1 MLEVLRRIVQEVNTA
16 PDVPSALA
24 LLVKRV
30 RDAMGAEVCSVYL
43 LDEAVSRWVLMAT
56 EGLKKEAVG
65 KATMGIAEG
74 LVGQVGLREE
84 PINLEDAFTHPK
96 FQYLPEVGE
105 EAFHAFLGVPVIS
118 QGKTLGVLIVQQ
130 RDRRRFDQSEE
141 AFLVTIAAQLSGLVA
156 HARAT
161 ARAAA
166 IAEIT
171 PEHDKIFIGVAGSPG
186 AAIGKVK
193 VIYPPAE
200 LESVPDR
207 AVENIEQEV
216 SRLENAL
223 MAVRTEIRRLG
234 ERIAGQLRP
243 EEQALFDVWLR
254 MLDKNA
260 LGGEIV
266 NKVRESG
273 NWAEGSLR
281 TVIMAHSESFK
292 RMEDV
297 YLRDRAADVRDLGLR
312 VLAQLQARALPV
324 LADFP
329 DDAIVVAEEMSATT
343 LMDLPRDKIR
353 AIATVAGSA
362 TSHMAIVART
372 MGIPVVLG
380 LSDLPLTQVDGRRMI
395 VDGFRGRAIVDPGR
409 EFVGQ
414 YEQIIRDEQNLV
426 RELEPLRNL
435 PASTQDGH
443 HVALMVNTGLLADV
457 QRSLGRGAEGVGLY
471 RTEIPFMV
479 RDRFPSEEEQRNIY
493 NQQLAAFAPHP
504 VVMRTLDIGGDKM
517 LPYFP
522 VEETNPFLGWRG
534 IRITLDH
541 PDIFL
546 VQVRAMLKAGAKLN
560 NLRILVPMVTNVFEA
575 EEAMHLVHRAW
586 LEVREEGVDVE
597 MPPVGVMVEVPAA
610 VFQAR
615 ELAQRVDFLSV
626 GSNDLTQYI
635 LAVDRNNPRVSGL
648 YSGFHPAVLGALKHV
663 VEAGHAEGKPVG
675 ICGELAGDP
684 LATPLLM
691 AMGFD
696 SLSMNASS
704 LLKVKWVVR
713 NSTMAGARALLEE
726 VLAMDN
732 PQVIQSHLN
741 RVLEK
746 QGFGSV
752 LARKDKVSAP

>member
-1 MLEVLRRIVQEVNTA
+1 VLEVLRRIVQEVNTA
-16 PDVPSALA
+16 PDVPSALG
-24 LLVKRV
+24 LLVRRV
-30 RDAMGAEVCSVYL
+30 RDAMGTEVCSVYL
-43 LDEAVSRWVLMAT
+43 LDEQASRWVLMAT
-56 EGLKKEAVG
+56 EGLKKEAIG
-65 KATMGIAEG
+65 KAGMGIAEG

-105 EAFHAFLGVPVIS
+105 EAFHAFLGVPVVS

-130 RDRRRFDQSEE
+130 RDVRRFDQSEE
-141 AFLVTIAAQLSGLVA
+141 SFLVTIAAQLSGLVA

-166 IAEIT
+166 LAEIT
-171 PEHDKIFIGVAGSPG
+171 PEHDKVFIGVAGSPG
-186 AAIGKVK
+186 AAIGRVK
-193 VIYPPAE
+193 VIYPPAD

-207 AVENIEQEV
+207 LIEGGESIDREV
-216 SRLENAL
+216 SRLESAL
-223 MAVRTEIRRLG
+223 MSVRTEVRRLG
-234 ERIAGQLRP
+234 ERVAGQLRP

-260 LGGEIV
+260 LGGEIAA
-266 NKVRESG
+266 KVREG
-273 NWAEGSLR
+273 NWAEGALR
-281 TVIMAHSESFK
+281 AVIGAHVESFQ
-292 RMEDV
+292 RMEDA
-297 YLRDRAADVRDLGLR
+297 YLRERATDVRDLGLR

-324 LADFP
+324 ALDFP
-329 DDAIVVAEEMSATT
+329 DNAVVVADEMSATT
-343 LMDLPRDKIR
+343 LMDLPREKIR
-353 AIATVAGSA
+353 AIATVGGSA

-380 LSDLPLTQVDGRRMI
+380 LADLPMTQIDGEEII
-395 VDGFRGRAIVDPGR
+395 VDGFRGRVIVQPGR
-409 EFVGQ
+409 EFRSQ
-414 YEQIIRDEQNLV
+414 YEQIIRDEQSLV

-435 PASTQDGH
+435 PASTRDGH

-479 RDRFPSEEEQRNIY
+479 RDRFPSEEDQRRIY
-493 NQQLAAFAPHP
+493 RTQLEAFHPHP
-504 VVMRTLDIGGDKM
+504 VVMRTLDVGGDKI

-522 VEETNPFLGWRG
+522 IEETNPFLGWRG

-541 PDIFL
+541 PEIFL
-546 VQVRAMLKAGAKLN
+546 VQARAMLKASEKLN
-560 NLRILVPMVTNVFEA
+560 NLRILVPMITTVFEA

-586 LEVREEGVDVE
+586 LEVREEGFDVE

-610 VFQAR
+610 VYQAR

-648 YSGFHPAVLGALKHV
+648 YNGFHPAVLAALRHV
-663 VEAGHAEGKPVG
+663 VEAAHAEGKPVS
-675 ICGELAGDP
+675 ICGEMAGDP
-684 LATPLLM
+684 LAAPLLM

-696 SLSMNASS
+696 SLSMNASA

-713 NSTMAGARALLEE
+713 HSTLADARALLAE
-726 VLAMDN
+726 VQAMDN
-732 PQVIQSHLN
+732 AEVIQAHVS
-741 RVLEK
+741 RVLQK
-746 QGFGSV
+746 QGMGLV
-752 LARKDKVSAP
+752 LARKTG

>member
-1 MLEVLRRIVQEVNTA
+1 VLEVLRRIVQEVNTA
-16 PDVPSALA
+16 PDVPSALG
-24 LLVKRV
+24 LLVRRV
-30 RDAMGAEVCSVYL
+30 RDAMGTEVCSVYL
-43 LDEAVSRWVLMAT
+43 LDEQTSRWVLMAT

-65 KATMGIAEG
+65 KASMGIAEG

-105 EAFHAFLGVPVIS
+105 EAFHAFLGVPVVN

-130 RDRRRFDQSEE
+130 RECRRFDQSEE
-141 AFLVTIAAQLSGLVA
+141 SFLVTIAAQLSGLVA

-166 IAEIT
+166 IAEFT
-171 PEHDKIFIGVAGSPG
+171 PEHDKMFIGVPGSPG
-186 AAIGKVK
+186 AAIGYVK
-193 VIYPPAE
+193 VIYPPAD

-207 AVENIEQEV
+207 VVENIEKELG
-216 SRLENAL
+216 RLEGAL
-223 MAVRTEIRRLG
+223 MSVRTEVRRLG
-234 ERIAGQLRP
+234 ERVAGQLRP

-260 LGGEIV
+260 LGGEIAA
-266 NKVRESG
+266 KVREG
-273 NWAEGSLR
+273 NWAEGALR
-281 TVIMAHSESFK
+281 AVIGTHVESFQ
-292 RMEDV
+292 RMEDA
-297 YLRDRAADVRDLGLR
+297 YLRERAADVRDLGLR
-312 VLAQLQARALPV
+312 VLAQLQARAAP
-324 LADFP
+324 AGDDFP
-329 DDAIVVAEEMSATT
+329 DDAIVIAEEMSATT
-343 LMDLPRDKIR
+343 LMDLPREKIR
-353 AIATVAGSA
+353 AIATVGGSA

-380 LSDLPLTQVDGRRMI
+380 LSDLPMTQIDGQQI
-395 VDGFRGRAIVDPGR
+395 IADGFRGRVIVAPGR
-409 EFVGQ
+409 EYLKQ
-414 YEQIIRDEQNLV
+414 YEQIIREEQSLV

-443 HVALMVNTGLLADV
+443 HISLMVNTGLLADV

-479 RDRFPSEEEQRNIY
+479 RDRFPSEEDQRQIY
-493 NQQLAAFAPHP
+493 RTQLEAFHPHP

-522 VEETNPFLGWRG
+522 IEELNPFLGWRG

-541 PDIFL
+541 PEIFL
-546 VQVRAMLKAGAKLN
+546 VQVRAMLKASANLN
-560 NLRILVPMVTNVFEA
+560 NLRILVPMITTVFEA
-575 EEAMHLVHRAW
+575 EEATHLIHRAW
-586 LEVREEGVDVE
+586 MEVREEGFDIE

-610 VFQAR
+610 VYQAR

-648 YSGFHPAVLGALKHV
+648 YNGFHPAVLAALKHV
-663 VEAGHAEGKPVG
+663 VEAAHAEGKPVS

-713 NSTMAGARALLEE
+713 NSSIIDARAMLAE
-726 VLAMDN
+726 VQGMDN
-732 PQVIQSHLN
+732 ADVIQAHLGM
-741 RVLEK
+741 VLQKRGMGLVLGRK
-746 QGFGSV
+746 QEGN
-752 LARKDKVSAP
+752 

>member
-1 MLEVLRRIVQEVNTA
+1 VLEVLRRIVQEVNTA
-16 PDVPSALA
+16 PDVPTALG
-24 LLVKRV
+24 LLVRRV
-30 RDAMGAEVCSVYL
+30 RDAMGTEVCSVYL
-43 LDEAVSRWVLMAT
+43 LEEQANRWVLMAT
-56 EGLKKEAVG
+56 EGLKKEAIG
-65 KATMGIAEG
+65 KASMGIAEG

-105 EAFHAFLGVPVIS
+105 EAFHAFLGVPVVN

-130 RDRRRFDQSEE
+130 RECRRFDQSEE
-141 AFLVTIAAQLSGLVA
+141 SFLVTIAAQLSGLVA

-166 IAEIT
+166 IAELT
-171 PEHDKIFIGVAGSPG
+171 PEHDKVFVGVAGSPG
-186 AAIGKVK
+186 AAIGRVK

-207 AVENIEQEV
+207 TVENIEKELG
-216 SRLENAL
+216 RLESAL
-223 MAVRTEIRRLG
+223 MAVRTEVRRLG
-234 ERIAGQLRP
+234 ERVAGQLRP

-260 LGGEIV
+260 LGGEIAA
-266 NKVRESG
+266 KVREG
-273 NWAEGSLR
+273 NWAEGALR
-281 TVIMAHSESFK
+281 AVIGTHVESFQ
-292 RMEDV
+292 RMEDA
-297 YLRDRAADVRDLGLR
+297 YLRERAADVRDLGLR
-312 VLAQLQARALPV
+312 VLAQLQARAAP
-324 LADFP
+324 AGTEFP
-329 DDAIVVAEEMSATT
+329 DDAVVVAEEMSATT
-343 LMDLPRDKIR
+343 LMDLPREKIR
-353 AIATVAGSA
+353 AIATVGGSA

-380 LSDLPLTQVDGRRMI
+380 LSDLPMTQIDGQEI
-395 VDGFRGRAIVDPGR
+395 VVDGFRGRVIVEPGR
-409 EFVGQ
+409 EFRSQ
-414 YEQIIRDEQNLV
+414 YEQIIRDEQSLI

-479 RDRFPSEEEQRNIY
+479 RDRFPSEEDQRKIY
-493 NQQLAAFAPHP
+493 RTQLEAFHPHP

-522 VEETNPFLGWRG
+522 IEELNPFLGWRG

-541 PDIFL
+541 PEIFL
-546 VQVRAMLKAGAKLN
+546 VQVRAMLKASEKLN
-560 NLRILVPMVTNVFEA
+560 NLRILVPMITTVFEA

-586 LEVREEGVDVE
+586 LEVREEGFDID

-610 VFQAR
+610 VYQAR
-615 ELAQRVDFLSV
+615 DLAQRVDFLSV

-635 LAVDRNNPRVSGL
+635 LAVDRNNPRVAGL
-648 YSGFHPAVLGALKHV
+648 YNGFHPAVLAALKHV
-663 VEAGHAEGKPVG
+663 VEAAHEEGKPVS
-675 ICGELAGDP
+675 ICGEIAGDP

-713 NSTMAGARALLEE
+713 NSTLSDARALLAD
-726 VLAMDN
+726 VQGMDN
-732 PQVIQSHLN
+732 ADVIQAHLS
-741 RVLEK
+741 RVLHK
-746 QGFGSV
+746 QGMGLV
-752 LARKDKVSAP
+752 LARKA

>member
-24 LLVKRV
+24 LLVRRV
-30 RDAMGAEVCSVYL
+30 RDAMGTEVCSVYL
-43 LDEAVSRWVLMAT
+43 LDEQPNRWVLMAT

-65 KATMGIAEG
+65 KASMGFAEG

-105 EAFHAFLGVPVIS
+105 EAFHAFLGVPVVN

-130 RDRRRFDQSEE
+130 RECRRFDQSEE
-141 AFLVTIAAQLSGLVA
+141 SFLVTIAAQLSGLVA

-171 PEHDKIFIGVAGSPG
+171 PEHDKIHIGVAGSPG
-186 AAIGKVK
+186 AAIGIAK

-207 AVENIEQEV
+207 AAESVEKEL
-216 SRLENAL
+216 SRLDSAL
-223 MAVRTEIRRLG
+223 MAVRTEVRRLG
-234 ERIAGQLRP
+234 ERVSGQLRP

-260 LGGEIV
+260 LGGEIA
-266 NKVRESG
+266 NKVREG
-273 NWAEGSLR
+273 NWAEGALR
-281 TVIMAHSESFK
+281 AVIVAHVESFQ
-292 RMEDV
+292 RMEDA
-297 YLRDRAADVRDLGLR
+297 YLRERAADVRDLGLR
-312 VLAQLQARALPV
+312 VLAQLQARATP
-324 LADFP
+324 ASTDFP
-329 DDAIVVAEEMSATT
+329 DNTVVVADEMSATT
-343 LMDLPRDKIR
+343 LMDLPREKIR
-353 AIATVAGSA
+353 AIATVGGSA

-380 LSDLPLTQVDGRRMI
+380 LAGMPLTQIDGKPVI
-395 VDGFRGRAIVDPGR
+395 ADGFRGRVIVEPGR
-409 EFVGQ
+409 EFLRQ
-414 YEQIIRDEQNLV
+414 YEQIIRDEQSLV

-435 PASTQDGH
+435 PAATRDGH

-479 RDRFPSEEEQRNIY
+479 RDRFPSEEEQRQIY
-493 NQQLAAFAPHP
+493 RTQLEAFHPHP
-504 VVMRTLDIGGDKM
+504 VVMRTLDVGGDKM

-541 PDIFL
+541 PEIFL
-546 VQVRAMLKAGAKLN
+546 VQVRAMLKAAEKLN
-560 NLRILVPMVTNVFEA
+560 NLRILVPMITTVFEA

-586 LEVREEGVDVE
+586 LEVRDEGIDVE

-610 VFQAR
+610 VYQAR
-615 ELAQRVDFLSV
+615 DLAQRVDFLSV

-635 LAVDRNNPRVSGL
+635 LAVDRNNPRVAGL
-648 YSGFHPAVLGALKHV
+648 YNGFHPAVLAALRHV

-696 SLSMNASS
+696 SLSMNASA

-713 NSTMAGARALLEE
+713 NSTLADSRHLLDD
-726 VLAMDN
+726 VMTMDN
-732 PQVIQSHLN
+732 TPLIQAHLA
-741 RVLEK
+741 RLAEQK
-746 QGFGSV
+746 GFGMV
-752 LARKDKVSAP
+752 LGRKEKGAA

>member
-43 LDEAVSRWVLMAT
+43 LDEAINRWVLMAT

-65 KATMGIAEG
+65 KASMGIAEG

-105 EAFHAFLGVPVIS
+105 DAFHAFLGVPVIN

-141 AFLVTIAAQLSGLVA
+141 AFLVTIAAQLSGLVS
-156 HARAT
+156 HARAL
-161 ARAAA
+161 ARAVA

-171 PEHDKIFIGVAGSPG
+171 PEHDKVFVGVAGSPG
-186 AAIGKVK
+186 AAIGTVK

-207 AVENIEQEV
+207 QVENIESEV

-223 MAVRTEIRRLG
+223 MSVRTEIRRLG
-234 ERIAGQLRP
+234 ERIANQLRP

-260 LGGEIV
+260 LGGDIV
-266 NKVRESG
+266 NKVRETG

-281 TVIMAHSESFK
+281 AVIVAHIESFR
-292 RMEDV
+292 RMEDA

-312 VLAQLQARALPV
+312 VLAQLQARSLPA

-329 DDAIVVAEEMSATT
+329 DNAIVAAEEISATT
-343 LMDLPRDKIR
+343 LMDLPREKIR
-353 AIATVAGSA
+353 AITTVGGSA

-380 LSDLPLTQVDGRRMI
+380 LTDLPLTQVDGKRMI
-395 VDGFRGRAIVDPGR
+395 ADGFRGRVIVDPGR
-409 EFVGQ
+409 EFVSQ

-426 RELEPLRNL
+426 AELEPLRNL
-435 PASTQDGH
+435 PATTHDGH
-443 HVALMVNTGLLADV
+443 HVTLMVNTGLLADV

-479 RDRFPSEEEQRNIY
+479 RDRFPSEEEQRSIY
-493 NQQLAAFAPHP
+493 RQQLEAFSPHP
-504 VVMRTLDIGGDKM
+504 VVMRTLDVGGDKM

-560 NLRILVPMVTNVFEA
+560 NLRVLVPMITTVFEA

-586 LEVREEGVDVE
+586 LEVRDEGMDIE
-597 MPPVGVMVEVPAA
+597 MPAVGAMIEVPAA
-610 VFQAR
+610 VYQAR
-615 ELAQRVDFLSV
+615 ELAQRMDFLSV
-626 GSNDLTQYI
+626 GSNDLTQYL

-648 YSGFHPAVLGALKHV
+648 YSGFHPAVLAALRQV
-663 VEAGHAEGKPVG
+663 VEAGHAEGKPVS

-684 LATPLLM
+684 LATLLLM

-696 SLSMNASS
+696 SLSMNASA

-713 NSTMAGARALLEE
+713 NSSLADARALLAE
-726 VLAMDN
+726 VMTMDN
-732 PQVIQSHLN
+732 PQVIQSHVS
-741 RVLEK
+741 RILEK
-746 QGFGSV
+746 KGYGMV
-752 LARKDKVSAP
+752 LARKAAAV

>member
-1 MLEVLRRIVQEVNTA
+1 MLEVLRRIVQEVSSA

-30 RDAMGAEVCSVYL
+30 RDAMGTEVCSVYL
-43 LDEAVSRWVLMAT
+43 LDEQAERWVLMAT
-56 EGLKKEAVG
+56 EGLKKEAIG
-65 KATMGIAEG
+65 KAGMGIAEG
-74 LVGQVGLREE
+74 LVGHVGLREE
-84 PINLEDAFTHPK
+84 PINLEDAFSHPK

-105 EAFHAFLGVPVIS
+105 EAFHAFLGVPVIN

-130 RDRRRFDQSEE
+130 RDTRRFDQSEE

-166 IAEIT
+166 IAEFT
-171 PEHDKIFIGVAGSPG
+171 PEHDKVFIGIAGSPG
-186 AAIGKVK
+186 AAIGRVK

-207 AVENIEQEV
+207 AVENVEQEV

-223 MAVRTEIRRLG
+223 MAVRTEVRRLG
-234 ERIAGQLRP
+234 ERVAGQIRP

-260 LGGEIV
+260 LGGEIAA
-266 NKVRESG
+266 KVREG
-273 NWAEGSLR
+273 NWAQGALR
-281 TVIMAHSESFK
+281 QVVTTHVAAFQ
-292 RMEDV
+292 RMEDS
-297 YLRDRAADVRDLGLR
+297 YLRERATDVRDLGLR
-312 VLAQLQARALPV
+312 VLAQLQARQSPLV
-324 LADFP
+324 DFP
-329 DDAIVVAEEMSATT
+329 DDAIVVAEEISATT
-343 LMDLPRDKIR
+343 LMDLPRERIR
-353 AIATVAGSA
+353 AIATVEGSS

-380 LSDLPLTQVDGRRMI
+380 LSDLPLTSIDGQQII
-395 VDGFRGRAIVDPGR
+395 VDGFRGRVIVQPGKAFR
-409 EFVGQ
+409 EQ
-414 YEQIIRDEQNLV
+414 YEQLIRDEQNLLQ
-426 RELEPLRNL
+426 ELEPLRQL

-443 HVALMVNTGLLADV
+443 HVSLMVNTGLLADV

-479 RDRFPSEEEQRNIY
+479 RDRFPSEEEQRQIY
-493 NQQLAAFAPHP
+493 RLQLEGFHPHP
-504 VVMRTLDIGGDKM
+504 VVMRTLDIGGDKA

-522 VEETNPFLGWRG
+522 LTETNPFLGWRG
-534 IRITLDH
+534 MRITLDH

-546 VQVRAMLKAGAKLN
+546 VQVRAMLKAANGLD
-560 NLRILVPMVTNVFEA
+560 NLRILVPMITTVFEA

-586 LEVREEGVDVE
+586 MEVREEGVEVE
-597 MPPVGVMVEVPAA
+597 MPQVGVMIEVPAA
-610 VFQAR
+610 VYQAR
-615 ELAQRVDFLSV
+615 DLAQRVDFLSV

-635 LAVDRNNPRVSGL
+635 LAVDRNNPRVSSL
-648 YSGFHPAVLGALKHV
+648 FSGFHPAVLGALRQV

-684 LATPLLM
+684 LATLLLM

-696 SLSMNASS
+696 SLSMNASA
-704 LLKVKWVVR
+704 LMRVKWVVR
-713 NSTMAGARALLEE
+713 NTTMADARALLEE
-726 VLAMDN
+726 VMQMDN
-732 PQVIQSHLN
+732 TQVIQAHLL
-741 RVLEK
+741 RVLQQKGIGLVLGRK
-746 QGFGSV
+746 QG
-752 LARKDKVSAP
+752 APA

>member
-1 MLEVLRRIVQEVNTA
+1 MLEVLRRIVQEVNSA

-24 LLVKRV
+24 VLVRRV
-30 RDAMGAEVCSVYL
+30 RDAMGTEVCSVYL
-43 LDEAVSRWVLMAT
+43 LDEAASRWVLMAT
-56 EGLKKEAVG
+56 EGLKKEAIG

-105 EAFHAFLGVPVIS
+105 EAFHAFLGVPVVN

-130 RDRRRFDQSEE
+130 RECRRFDQSEE
-141 AFLVTIAAQLSGLVA
+141 SFLVTIGAQLSGLVA

-166 IAEIT
+166 IAEFT
-171 PEHDKIFIGVAGSPG
+171 PEHDKVFIGVAGSPG
-186 AAIGKVK
+186 AAIGTAK
-193 VIYPPAE
+193 VIYPPAD

-207 AVENIEQEV
+207 AIEEIDKELK
-216 SRLENAL
+216 RLDSAL
-223 MAVRTEIRRLG
+223 MTVRTEVRKLG
-234 ERIAGQLRP
+234 ERVAGQLKP
-243 EEQALFDVWLR
+243 EEHALFDVWLR

-260 LGGEIV
+260 LGGEIAA
-266 NKVRESG
+266 KVREG
-273 NWAEGSLR
+273 NWAEGALR
-281 TVIMAHSESFK
+281 AVIGTHVDSFE
-292 RMEDV
+292 RMDDA
-297 YLRDRAADVRDLGLR
+297 YLRERAADVRDLGLR
-312 VLAQLQARALPV
+312 VLAQLQARATPTGDDFPEDTII
-324 LADFP
+324 LAD
-329 DDAIVVAEEMSATT
+329 EMSATT
-343 LMDLPRDKIR
+343 LMDLPREKIR
-353 AIATVAGSA
+353 AIATIRGSA

-372 MGIPVVLG
+372 MGIPTVLG
-380 LSDLPLTQVDGRRMI
+380 LADLPMTQIDGQKMI
-395 VDGFRGRAIVDPGR
+395 VDGFRGRVIVAPGR
-409 EFVGQ
+409 EFRKQ
-414 YEQIIRDEQNLV
+414 YKQIIKDEQSLI

-435 PASTQDGH
+435 PSVTQDGH
-443 HVALMVNTGLLADV
+443 HISLMVNTGLLADV

-479 RDRFPSEEEQRNIY
+479 RDRFPTEEDQRQIY
-493 NQQLAAFAPHP
+493 RTQLEAFHPHP
-504 VVMRTLDIGGDKM
+504 VVMRTLDVGGDKM

-541 PDIFL
+541 PEIFL
-546 VQVRAMLKAGAKLN
+546 VQVRAMLKASEKLN
-560 NLRILVPMVTNVFEA
+560 NLRILVPMITTVFEA

-597 MPPVGVMVEVPAA
+597 MPPLGVMIEVPAA
-610 VFQAR
+610 VYQAR

-635 LAVDRNNPRVSGL
+635 LAVDRNNPRVAGL
-648 YSGFHPAVLGALKHV
+648 YTGFHPAVLAALKHV
-663 VEAGHAEGKPVG
+663 VEAGHAEGKSVS

-713 NSTMAGARALLEE
+713 NSTLTDSRALLAD
-726 VLAMDN
+726 VSAMDN
-732 PQVIQSHLN
+732 AEVIQSHLGL
-741 RVLEK
+741 VL
-746 QGFGSV
+746 QQRGMGLV
-752 LARKDKVSAP
+752 LARKDKSAAA

>member
-24 LLVKRV
+24 LLVRRV
-30 RDAMGAEVCSVYL
+30 RDAMGTEVCSVYL
-43 LDEAVSRWVLMAT
+43 LDEQQNRWVLMAT

-65 KATMGIAEG
+65 KASMGFAEG

-105 EAFHAFLGVPVIS
+105 EAFHAFLGVPVVN

-130 RDRRRFDQSEE
+130 RESRRFDQSEE
-141 AFLVTIAAQLSGLVA
+141 SFLVTIAAQLSGLVA

-171 PEHDKIFIGVAGSPG
+171 PEHDKIYIGVAGSPG
-186 AAIGKVK
+186 AAIGTAK
-193 VIYPPAE
+193 VIYPPAD

-207 AVENIEQEV
+207 AAESVEKEL
-216 SRLENAL
+216 SRLDSAL
-223 MAVRTEIRRLG
+223 MAVRTEVRRLG
-234 ERIAGQLRP
+234 ERVSGQLRP

-260 LGGEIV
+260 LGGEIA
-266 NKVRESG
+266 NKVREG
-273 NWAEGSLR
+273 NWAEGALR
-281 TVIMAHSESFK
+281 AVIVAHVESFQ
-292 RMEDV
+292 RMEDA
-297 YLRDRAADVRDLGLR
+297 YLRERAADVRDLGLR
-312 VLAQLQARALPV
+312 VLAQLQARATP
-324 LADFP
+324 ASMDFP
-329 DDAIVVAEEMSATT
+329 DNTVVVADEMSATT
-343 LMDLPRDKIR
+343 LMDLPREKIR
-353 AIATVAGSA
+353 AIATVGGSA

-380 LSDLPLTQVDGRRMI
+380 LAGMPLTQIDGKQVI
-395 VDGFRGRAIVDPGR
+395 ADGFRGRVIVEPGR
-409 EFVGQ
+409 EFLRQ
-414 YEQIIRDEQNLV
+414 YEQIIRDEQSLV

-435 PASTQDGH
+435 PAATRDGH

-479 RDRFPSEEEQRNIY
+479 RDRFPSEEEQRQIY
-493 NQQLAAFAPHP
+493 RTQLEAFHPHP
-504 VVMRTLDIGGDKM
+504 VVMRTLDVGGDKM

-541 PDIFL
+541 PEIFL
-546 VQVRAMLKAGAKLN
+546 VQVRAMLKAAEKLN
-560 NLRILVPMVTNVFEA
+560 NLRILVPMITTVFEA

-586 LEVREEGVDVE
+586 LEVRDEGVDVE

-610 VFQAR
+610 VYQAR
-615 ELAQRVDFLSV
+615 DLAQRVDFLSV

-635 LAVDRNNPRVSGL
+635 LAVDRNNPRVAGL
-648 YSGFHPAVLGALKHV
+648 YNSFHPAVLAALRHV

-696 SLSMNASS
+696 SLSMNASA

-713 NSTMAGARALLEE
+713 NSTLADSRRLLED
-726 VLAMDN
+726 VMTMDN
-732 PQVIQSHLN
+732 TPLIQAHLA
-741 RVLEK
+741 RLAEQK
-746 QGFGSV
+746 GFGMV
-752 LARKDKVSAP
+752 LGRKEKGAA